1 MMHLE
6 DIVKVLSKK
15 ELKNFIYAD
24 FAHLSSKTKDTFYQ
38 VLNKAIKA
46 ALSNLKL
53 NDIMKNKQKHY

>member
-15 ELKNFIYAD
+15 ELKNFIYPD
-24 FAHLSSKTKDTFYQ
+24 FAHFSSKTKDTFYQ

-53 NDIMKNKQKHY
+53 NDIMKDKQKHY